1 MFKNQ
6 KAAEQHH
13 RHIPEPNFHVRLVQ
27 SALRITKA
35 EKGMELFNRLIQ
47 PLPDWAQALSSTLF
61 ISVVPI
67 FVIYALNA
75 AFLSRPAFRDKV
87 IYYLI
92 SFAIGGLLGD
102 VFFHTLPHLS
112 AGSGHDHHHDHDHE
126 KGHSHDPAQMGTN
139 CIIIA
144 GILGFFLIEKL
155 VQTYLSDGHDH
166 SHHHHP

>member
-1 MFKNQ
+1 MLKNQ
-6 KAAEQHH
+6 KATDDH

-35 EKGMELFNRLIQ
+35 EKAMELFNRLIQ
-47 PLPDWAQALSSTLF
+47 PLPDWAQALSSTIF

-75 AFLSRPAFRDKV
+75 AFLSQPSLRDKV

-102 VFFHTLPHLS
+102 VFFHTLTHLS
-112 AGSGHDHHHDHDHE
+112 AGSGHEHHHHGHDHE
-126 KGHSHDPAQMGTN
+126 GHSHDPAQMGTN

-144 GILGFFLIEKL
+144 GILGFFLIEKI

-166 SHHHHP
+166 HHH